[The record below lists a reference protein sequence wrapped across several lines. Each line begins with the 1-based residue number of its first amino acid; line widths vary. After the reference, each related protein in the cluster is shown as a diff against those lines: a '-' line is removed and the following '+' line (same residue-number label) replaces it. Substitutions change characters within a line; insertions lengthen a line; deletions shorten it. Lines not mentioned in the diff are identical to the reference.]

1 MNKVINILLTVLA
14 VLLLIAFAYL
24 TTSPTITEDAY
35 QEHMNGGSAPSTE
48 KVSGDDFSFLEDMG
62 EEDPFAFLDDLE
74 DEAESDESYE
84 EEDPFAFLDD
94 F

>member
-14 VLLLIAFAYL
+14 VLLLVAFAYL

-35 QEHMNGGSAPSTE
+35 QEHMNGGSTFSQEDA
-48 KVSGDDFSFLEDMG
+48 SGDDFSFLDDMV
-62 EEDPFAFLDDLE
+62 EEDPFAFLNEMDDE
-74 DEAESDESYE
+74 PETE

>member
-14 VLLLIAFAYL
+14 VLLLVAFAYL

-35 QEHMNGGSAPSTE
+35 QEHMNGGSTFSQEDA
-48 KVSGDDFSFLEDMG
+48 SGDDFSFLDDMV
-62 EEDPFAFLDDLE
+62 EEAPFAFLNEMDDE
-74 DEAESDESYE
+74 PETE

>member
-48 KVSGDDFSFLEDMG
+48 EVSGDDFSFLDDMV
-62 EEDPFAFLDDLE
+62 EEDPFAFLNEMDDE
-74 DEAESDESYE
+74 PETE

>member
-14 VLLLIAFAYL
+14 VLLLVAFAYL

-35 QEHMNGGSAPSTE
+35 QEHMNGGSTPSQE
-48 KVSGDDFSFLEDMG
+48 DASGDDFSFLDDMV
-62 EEDPFAFLDDLE
+62 EEDPFAFLNEMDDE
-74 DEAESDESYE
+74 PETE

>member
-48 KVSGDDFSFLEDMG
+48 EVSGDDFSFLEDM
-62 EEDPFAFLDDLE
+62 E